1 MRRNDIRQIPLFSN
15 QPQSPDDLWRGTLL
29 KHTLDFFAAHLIKE
43 GKSEHTVKAFLS
55 DLHLFGEFENNEKQ
69 AIGGFSTQDLEA
81 FMHWLEHGRGV
92 PCSQKSY
99 ARRVTTLKVFF
110 KWLHSLGAIPHDPAA
125 ALLQRSGQAPLSE
138 ALTPAQINAVLYAS
152 RTMRYRKTTEQ
163 DYRPELLVRL
173 LLDTGIKKSET
184 MALTPQHIKRDKPT
198 QPILEVRFK
207 SRNVFKERNLPLTP
221 DWVTLLDLYLQ
232 QYEPRDVIFNCTA
245 RNLEYVLSD
254 IGELAG
260 LKFKLSFEILR
271 WTCAVRDFRA
281 GMAENDIR
289 EKLGLSE
296 ISWYETGQKI
306 RKLAEQQIKGT

>member
-1 MRRNDIRQIPLFSN
+1 MSLNDLRQIPLFPN
-15 QPQSPDDLWRGTLL
+15 QPQSPDDLWRGTLF
-29 KHTLDFFAAHLIKE
+29 KHTLELFAAHLVKE

-55 DLHLFGEFENNEKQ
+55 DLHLFGEFGHNEKQ

-81 FMHWLEHGRGV
+81 FMHWLEYGRGV
-92 PCSQKSY
+92 PCSRKSY

-110 KWLHSLGAIPHDPAA
+110 KWLHGLGAILNDPAA

-138 ALTPAQINAVLYAS
+138 ALTPAQIQAVLYAC

-163 DYRPELLVRL
+163 DYRPELLLRL
-173 LLDTGIKKSET
+173 LLDTGIKKNET
-184 MALTPQHIKRDKPT
+184 MALTPQHIKHDKP
-198 QPILEVRFK
+198 QEPLLEVRFK
-207 SRNVFKERNLPLTP
+207 SRNVYKERNIPLDP
-221 DWVTLLDLYLQ
+221 DWLTLLNLYMQ
-232 QYEPRDVIFNCTA
+232 QYEPRDTIFNCTA

-254 IGELAG
+254 IGEIAG
-260 LKFKLSFEILR
+260 LDFKLSFEILR

-281 GMAENDIR
+281 GMDENDIR

-306 RKLAEQQIKGT
+306 HKLAAQMKGM